1 MNKIRLV
8 ENMYDGAKKRNC
20 LYNDGERLQTCIEN
34 VTGRFEGKI
43 KINVL
48 KTNIKGPFQ

>member
-1 MNKIRLV
+1 MAL
-8 ENMYDGAKKRNC
+8 KKKQP
-20 LYNDGERLQTCIEN
+20 NDGERLQTCIEN

-48 KTNIKGPFQ
+48 KTNIKGPFQQGKLKKESQS